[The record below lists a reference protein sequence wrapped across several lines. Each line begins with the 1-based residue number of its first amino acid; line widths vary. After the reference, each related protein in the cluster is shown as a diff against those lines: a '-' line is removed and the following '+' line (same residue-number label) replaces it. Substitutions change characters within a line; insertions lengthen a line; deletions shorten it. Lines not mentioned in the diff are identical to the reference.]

1 MVERFTEDG
10 GATKVLYGVETVV
23 NTIIEFLNRTND
35 VVYACVDQT
44 RPVLTLDTLDL
55 KNAFLYAKRRGVKLH
70 YVTEITK
77 DNISYCK
84 QLMDMVDELRH
95 LDGIKGNFYVSE
107 SGYLAPA
114 TAHEVGKSASQVIY
128 SNVTEI
134 IEHQRYVFDS
144 FWNKAIQ
151 AGDRIREI
159 EEGIDLA
166 KTEVIQSPQ
175 KIMDTFLDMIKL
187 AKHEILLILPTINAF
202 LREERIGTFELLKSS
217 ILERNVIV
225 RIITPINDQI
235 EALLRNVSVTLTK
248 ALPPELQGKDKKSQG
263 GLQVQRSAIQFK
275 EAAVTTVTIL
285 VIDRKVSLAIEK
297 TDDTKP
303 DFMEAVGLATYSNSE
318 PTVISYV
325 SIFEAL
331 WKQAELVNQL
341 EVHDKL
347 QREFINIASHEMKTP
362 TQAILGYSELLET
375 DPKNNAEIIASLKR
389 NANRLQRL
397 TNDILEVS
405 RIESQT
411 LRLNKEKVNLNEK
424 IREIIDDVR
433 NQVQNPNDLQIN
445 FLEAKHP
452 VHLEADKTRLY
463 QVIANLL
470 TNAIK
475 FTNEGTITVSAD
487 VNDNNN
493 ELIVTVRDSGEGIH
507 SDIIPRLFT
516 KFATKS
522 NAGTGLGLYISK
534 NIIEAHGGRIW
545 AENNQ
550 DGKGAN
556 FTFTLPLSPT
566 L

>member
-1 MVERFTEDG
+1 LVERFTEDG
-10 GATKVLYGVETVV
+10 RVTKVLYGVETVV
-23 NTIIEFLNRTND
+23 NTIVEFLNRTND

-55 KNAFLYAKRRGVKLH
+55 KNAFLYAKKRGVKLH

-84 QLMDMVDELRH
+84 QLMDMVDEIRH

-175 KIMDTFLDMIKL
+175 KIMDALLDMIKL

-235 EALLRNVSVTLTK
+235 EALLRNVSVTVTK
-248 ALPPELQGKDKKSQG
+248 ALPPELQGKDKKRQG

-275 EAAVTTVTIL
+275 ETAVTTVTIL

-297 TDDTKP
+297 TDDSKP

-318 PTVISYV
+318 PTVVSYV

-411 LRLNKEKVNLNEK
+411 LRLNKEKVNINEK

-470 TNAIK
+470 TNAMK

-522 NAGTGLGLYISK
+522 NTGTGLGLYISK

>member
-235 EALLRNVSVTLTK
+235 EALLRNVSITLAK
-248 ALPPELQGKDKKSQG
+248 ALPPELRGKDKKRQG
-263 GLQVQRSAIQFK
+263 DLQVQRSAIQFK

-297 TDDTKP
+297 SDDTKP

-318 PTVISYV
+318 PTVVSYV

-411 LRLNKEKVNLNEK
+411 LRLNKEKVNINEK

-433 NQVQNPNDLQIN
+433 NQIQNPNDLQIN

>member
-1 MVERFTEDG
+1 LVERFTEDG

-235 EALLRNVSVTLTK
+235 EALLRNVSVTLAK
-248 ALPPELQGKDKKSQG
+248 ALPPELQGKDKKRQG

-318 PTVISYV
+318 PTVVSYV

-411 LRLNKEKVNLNEK
+411 LRLNKEKVNINEK

-522 NAGTGLGLYISK
+522 NTGTGLGLYIAK

>member
-202 LREERIGTFELLKSS
+202 LREERIGTFELLKNS
-217 ILERNVIV
+217 ILARNVIV

-235 EALLRNVSVTLTK
+235 EALLRNVSVTLAK
-248 ALPPELQGKDKKSQG
+248 ALPPELRGKDKKRQG

-297 TDDTKP
+297 SDDTKP

-318 PTVISYV
+318 PTVVSYV

-411 LRLNKEKVNLNEK
+411 LRLNKEKVNINEK

-433 NQVQNPNDLQIN
+433 NQIQNPNDLQIN

-522 NAGTGLGLYISK
+522 NTGTGLGLYISK

>member
-1 MVERFTEDG
+1 LVERFTEDG

-175 KIMDTFLDMIKL
+175 KIKDTFLDMIKL

-217 ILERNVIV
+217 ILGRNVIV

-235 EALLRNVSVTLTK
+235 EALLRNVSVTLAK
-248 ALPPELQGKDKKSQG
+248 ALPPELRGKDKKRQG

-297 TDDTKP
+297 SDDTKP

-318 PTVISYV
+318 PTVVSYV

-411 LRLNKEKVNLNEK
+411 LRLNKEKVNINEK

-522 NAGTGLGLYISK
+522 NTGTGLGLYISK

-545 AENNQ
+545 AGNNQ

-556 FTFTLPLSPT
+556 FAFTLPLSPT

>member
-235 EALLRNVSVTLTK
+235 EALLRSVSVTLTK
-248 ALPPELQGKDKKSQG
+248 ALSPELQGKDKKRQG

-318 PTVISYV
+318 PTVVSYV

-375 DPKNNAEIIASLKR
+375 DPKNYAEIIASLKR

-411 LRLNKEKVNLNEK
+411 LRLNKEKVNVNEK
-424 IREIIDDVR
+424 ILEIIDDVR

-475 FTNEGTITVSAD
+475 FTNEGTITVRAD

-522 NAGTGLGLYISK
+522 HTGTGLGLYISK